1 MTSWRCLVTQWFVR
15 SSPTWL
21 FFYAMR
27 LCCASLS
34 VFDLP
39 GGRLGG
45 LVPPQVVGDRCM
57 VTENSGLGVGL
68 LVIYYYFY
76 TCFLS
81 NKMPQK
87 LWAAGVLPRTLLRK
101 VKAFSQTS
109 DISALLLKNF
119 TLCSRPCGPRALGP
133 KQPPPTVFFWQ
144 IERCSLL
151 FVQVVII
158 IWMCM

>member
-1 MTSWRCLVTQWFVR
+1 
-15 SSPTWL
+15 
-21 FFYAMR
+21 MR

-68 LVIYYYFY
+68 LVIYYYVY

-101 VKAFSQTS
+101 FKAFSQTS
-109 DISALLLKNF
+109 DIAALLLKNF

-133 KQPPPTVFFWQ
+133 KHPPPTVFFLTN
-144 IERCSLL
+144 RTL
-151 FVQVVII
+151 FVTLCTSSNCYMNVHVDESGSEAGLSHRIKFSVAQDP
-158 IWMCM
+158 